1 MAYGCIRK
9 DIMEENEIIEEVLIE
24 DDNQIFDGIELDY
37 PEQESESLDSYS
49 QDQLISALL
58 SLINEQASQDEEAVD
73 DDLIVSEGEDVP
85 VLVSVDNG
93 VDYSDLLLSLDSRLE
108 NIEENLY
115 IPEVQSIDTP
125 LAEYQ
130 LTNVLL
136 VSILFVSLIY
146 IGYRFIKDNLLHF

>member
-1 MAYGCIRK
+1 
-9 DIMEENEIIEEVLIE
+9 MEENEIIEEVLIE
-24 DDNQIFDGIELDY
+24 DDNQIVDGIELDY

-115 IPEVQSIDTP
+115 VPEVQSIDTP
-125 LAEYQ
+125 LSEYQ

-136 VSILFVSLIY
+136 VSILFVSLVY

>member
-1 MAYGCIRK
+1 
-9 DIMEENEIIEEVLIE
+9 MEENEIFEEVLIE
-24 DDNQIFDGIELDY
+24 DDNQIVDGSELDN
-37 PEQESESLDSYS
+37 PEQESESLDSYT
-49 QDQLISALL
+49 QDELISALL
-58 SLINEQASQDEEAVD
+58 SLMNEQASQDEEAA
-73 DDLIVSEGEDVP
+73 DDLIVSEGEDFP
-85 VLVSVDNG
+85 VLVSLDNG
-93 VDYSDLLLSLDSRLE
+93 VDYTDLLLSLDSRLE

>member
-1 MAYGCIRK
+1 
-9 DIMEENEIIEEVLIE
+9 MEENEIIEEVLIE
-24 DDNQIFDGIELDY
+24 DDNQIVDGIELDN

>member
-1 MAYGCIRK
+1 
-9 DIMEENEIIEEVLIE
+9 MEENEIIEEVLIE
-24 DDNQIFDGIELDY
+24 DDNQIVDGIELDY

-58 SLINEQASQDEEAVD
+58 SLINEQASQDEEVVD

>member
-1 MAYGCIRK
+1 
-9 DIMEENEIIEEVLIE
+9 MEENEIIEEVLIE
-24 DDNQIFDGIELDY
+24 DDNQIVNGIELDN

-58 SLINEQASQDEEAVD
+58 SLINEQASQDEEAA
-73 DDLIVSEGEDVP
+73 DDLIVLEGEDVP
-85 VLVSVDNG
+85 VLVSVDNC

-115 IPEVQSIDTP
+115 VPEVQSIDTP
-125 LAEYQ
+125 LSEYQ

-136 VSILFVSLIY
+136 VSILFVSLVY

>member
-1 MAYGCIRK
+1 
-9 DIMEENEIIEEVLIE
+9 MEENEIIEEVLIE
-24 DDNQIFDGIELDY
+24 DDNQIVDGIELDN

-73 DDLIVSEGEDVP
+73 YDLIVSEGEDVP

>member
-1 MAYGCIRK
+1 
-9 DIMEENEIIEEVLIE
+9 MEENEIIEEVLIE
-24 DDNQIFDGIELDY
+24 DDNQIVDGIELDY

-85 VLVSVDNG
+85 VLVSVDNC

>member
-1 MAYGCIRK
+1 
-9 DIMEENEIIEEVLIE
+9 MEENEIIEEVLIE
-24 DDNQIFDGIELDY
+24 DDNQIVDVIELDY

>member
-1 MAYGCIRK
+1 
-9 DIMEENEIIEEVLIE
+9 MEENEIIEEVLIE
-24 DDNQIFDGIELDY
+24 DDNQIVDGIELDY

>member
-1 MAYGCIRK
+1 
-9 DIMEENEIIEEVLIE
+9 MEENEIIEEVLIE
-24 DDNQIFDGIELDY
+24 DDNQIVDGIELDY

-73 DDLIVSEGEDVP
+73 DDLIVSECEDVP

>member
-1 MAYGCIRK
+1 
-9 DIMEENEIIEEVLIE
+9 MEENEIIEEVLIE
-24 DDNQIFDGIELDY
+24 DDNQIVDGIELDY

-58 SLINEQASQDEEAVD
+58 SLINEQASQDEEAVN

>member
-1 MAYGCIRK
+1 
-9 DIMEENEIIEEVLIE
+9 MEENEIIEEVLIE
-24 DDNQIFDGIELDY
+24 DDNQIVDGIELDY

-58 SLINEQASQDEEAVD
+58 SLINEQASQDEEAVY
-73 DDLIVSEGEDVP
+73 DDLIVSECEDVP

>member
-1 MAYGCIRK
+1 
-9 DIMEENEIIEEVLIE
+9 MEENEIIEEVLVE
-24 DDNQIFDGIELDY
+24 DNNQIVNDTELDNS
-37 PEQESESLDSYS
+37 EQESEGLDSYS
-49 QDQLISALL
+49 QDELISALL
-58 SLINEQASQDEEAVD
+58 SLMNEQASQDEEVA

-93 VDYSDLLLSLDSRLE
+93 VDYTDLLLSLDSRLE

-115 IPEVQSIDTP
+115 VPEVQSIDTP
-125 LAEYQ
+125 LSEYQ

>member
-1 MAYGCIRK
+1 
-9 DIMEENEIIEEVLIE
+9 MEENEIIEEVLIE
-24 DDNQIFDGIELDY
+24 DDNQIVDGIELDY
-37 PEQESESLDSYS
+37 PEQESESLDSYT
-49 QDQLISALL
+49 QDELISALL

>member
-1 MAYGCIRK
+1 MV
-9 DIMEENEIIEEVLIE
+9 ENEIIEEVLIE
-24 DDNQIFDGIELDY
+24 DDNQIVDGIELDN

-73 DDLIVSEGEDVP
+73 YDLIVSEGEDVP

>member
-1 MAYGCIRK
+1 
-9 DIMEENEIIEEVLIE
+9 MEENEIIEEVLIE
-24 DDNQIFDGIELDY
+24 DDNQIVDGIELDY
-37 PEQESESLDSYS
+37 SEQESESLDSYS

>member
-1 MAYGCIRK
+1 
-9 DIMEENEIIEEVLIE
+9 MEENEIIEEVLIE
-24 DDNQIFDGIELDY
+24 DDNQIVDGSELDN
-37 PEQESESLDSYS
+37 PEQESESLDSYT
-49 QDQLISALL
+49 QDELISALL
-58 SLINEQASQDEEAVD
+58 SLMNEQASQDEEAA
-73 DDLIVSEGEDVP
+73 DDLIVSEGEDFP
-85 VLVSVDNG
+85 VLVSLDNG
-93 VDYSDLLLSLDSRLE
+93 VDYTDLLLSLDSRLE